1 MKENVVEETANPEKP
16 AESKKPDR
24 KLGDEWADWDG
35 SRENEYDEPKGRF
48 VLFTLIVWAVA
59 VVGLY
64 VMGYMAGPRLDQWP
78 QALSFIARA
87 FFIALLGGGLIV
99 YALVLLEIVTEKI
112 TFIPY
117 KWSERMLLWLLPKAV
132 QVGKWFGFDRDRVSN
147 SFVKANNAL
156 SRSCRRKLQK
166 HKLLVLLP
174 RCLNK
179 ETRQGIKDLSQGYS
193 LGMYTVGGGEE
204 ARKAVR
210 KEHPNFIIAVACE
223 RDLISGIKD
232 VALHIP
238 VIGICNKR
246 PDGPCKNTH
255 IDLDEYRRA
264 IRLFDMESA
273 AQKDTEDQTPEKTQQ
288 EMTQ

>member
-99 YALVLLEIVTEKI
+99 YALVLLEIVTEKNHLH
-112 TFIPY
+112 P
-117 KWSERMLLWLLPKAV
+117 V
-132 QVGKWFGFDRDRVSN
+132 QMVRTD
-147 SFVKANNAL
+147 AAL
-156 SRSCRRKLQK
+156 AFA
-166 HKLLVLLP
+166 
-174 RCLNK
+174 
-179 ETRQGIKDLSQGYS
+179 QGYP
-193 LGMYTVGGGEE
+193 GRQM
-204 ARKAVR
+204 VR
-210 KEHPNFIIAVACE
+210 IRPGPGLELLRQSQQCFK
-223 RDLISGIKD
+223 
-232 VALHIP
+232 P
-238 VIGICNKR
+238 V
-246 PDGPCKNTH
+246 
-255 IDLDEYRRA
+255 L
-264 IRLFDMESA
+264 
-273 AQKDTEDQTPEKTQQ
+273 
-288 EMTQ
+288 